1 MTPTD
6 GIGQVTTDLKSI
18 RKAIHEAKKIIGRKG
33 TGTAEDSAAAAE
45 KLEAALTQIAELDN
59 TVKQVTGEIKKEA
72 KAKATVEN
80 ERDAALKTVEKMTK
94 TAETAELERDDNK
107 TQMTYLKRQVDAL
120 TALSRGYGLHH
131 ADHAERLDSIIA
143 NPGWLKSITG
153 LTPGQF
159 KYHLGHVEAF
169 IKSAPDMPLFR
180 DDPRHA
186 GKPGNRCKLHIRHLV
201 LLTAMR
207 TYTAAMED
215 AMEPWFDV
223 DQSNISRYLDL
234 GYRILGEMT
243 ATADFMT
250 SLLKKCKTVNDIR
263 EIIPDL
269 RILVDGTHIERVRP
283 GDGTA
288 RKAAY
293 SGKKKQFTFNV
304 QVMTDH
310 AGMPLNLSD
319 VVDGSTHD
327 YTLFKDYLAGEGAWL
342 PELAAIC
349 KEHGEE
355 LVIVVDLGYQ
365 GIKTNYGH
373 IFKIIQ
379 GVRRLRKDNPNYEP
393 KYGGLTEED
402 RKLNKWVSGIRIF
415 VEHGMAKIKRF
426 RLMRGPFVGTAEELR
441 RVLNVVT
448 GLANTNH
455 LWDHTKDA
463 PGMMLAKLTD
473 LIKAGL
479 AARTVWT

>member
-6 GIGQVTTDLKSI
+6 GIGRVTTDLKGI
-18 RKAIHEAKKIIGRKG
+18 RKAVHEAKKIIGRKG
-33 TGTAEDSAAAAE
+33 TGTAEDSAATAE
-45 KLEAALTQIAELDN
+45 KLEAALTRIAELDN

-72 KAKATVEN
+72 KAKA
-80 ERDAALKTVEKMTK
+80 AAEKELAKVVK
-94 TAETAELERDDNK
+94 TARAAESERDDHK

-143 NPGWLKSITG
+143 DPGWLKSTTG

-159 KYHLGHVEAF
+159 KYHLDHVEAF

-180 DDPRHA
+180 RDARHA

-201 LLTAMR
+201 LLTTMR
-207 TYTAAMED
+207 IYTAARED
-215 AMEPWFDV
+215 AMEPWFGV

-293 SGKKKQFTFNV
+293 SGKKKKFTFNV

-342 PELAAIC
+342 PELAVIC

-379 GVRRLRKDNPNYEP
+379 GIRRLRKDNPNYEP

-455 LWDHTKDA
+455 MWDHVKDA
-463 PGMMLAKLTD
+463 PGMMLAKLTGMID
-473 LIKAGL
+473 AKL
-479 AARTVWT
+479 AAKTVWT